1 MNLTDA
7 LKKTE
12 RFNEK
17 GVGTCIS
24 FLPIAKTDPKL
35 IKKEVEEYFKVL
47 SIIHKKHLNSEVTVK
62 VHQFGA
68 LENPQRAAKAI
79 GDIVKKAHEL
89 KCFVWIDMERPATV
103 DFTIEVFE
111 KLYDKFGNVGICLQ
125 AYLKR
130 TESDLSRV
138 LKRRAPVRLVKGFY
152 KWQDVKPWSKVTENF
167 SRLIEPLIKGSSRP
181 CIATHDAKLILKAKK
196 IMLKTGKG
204 EFQFFHGVRDTLAES
219 LAKEGFKTRIY
230 LPYGNLIRYIF
241 HGFPTFDNLRNIER
255 LLHVKN
261 IF

>member
-7 LKKTE
+7 LKRTK

-35 IKKEVEEYFKVL
+35 IKKEVQEYFKVL
-47 SIIHKKHLNSEVTVK
+47 STIQQKHLNSEVTVK

-68 LENPQRAAKAI
+68 LENPRLAAKAI
-79 GDIVKKAHEL
+79 GDIVKRAHEL

-111 KLYDKFGNVGICLQ
+111 KLYDKHGNVGICLQ

-130 TESDLSRV
+130 TEGDLTRV
-138 LKRRAPVRLVKGFY
+138 LKRHAPVRLVKGFY
-152 KWQDVKPWSKVTENF
+152 KWQDVSPWSKVTENF
-167 SRLIEPLIKGSSRP
+167 SRLMRPLIEGSSRP
-181 CIATHDAKLILKAKK
+181 CIATHDINLILKAKK
-196 IMLKTGKG
+196 IMLKNGKG
-204 EFQFFHGVRDTLAES
+204 EFQFFHGVRDGLAET
-219 LAKEGFKTRIY
+219 LAKEGFRTRIY
-230 LPYGNLIRYIF
+230 LPYGNLLRYIF
-241 HGFPTFDNLRNIER
+241 HGFPTFVNIRNIER
-255 LLHVKN
+255 LLHIRN